1 MLDHSPKIN
10 HYQQN
15 TYPFLLS
22 QEGTGRGTTNG
33 LFKGKRYFKCDSECG
48 VFVSLEK
55 LRLCDATDESLFVKV
70 KNKIVEG
77 ISNVFMSPVEQAN
90 EETVSEKQDKRV
102 VYKEHD
108 RVWVF
113 INDKPCAGNI
123 RYIGRVPGYD
133 EIFAGIEMVST
144 VYFEMI
150 CHVRSM
156 DFILIFHFIL
166 RIVITINRQQL
177 NICYKDFIL
186 CGFVL

>member
-1 MLDHSPKIN
+1 MYN
-10 HYQQN
+10 CY
-15 TYPFLLS
+15 LLL
-22 QEGTGRGTTNG
+22 QEGTSRGTTNG
-33 LFKGKRYFKCDSECG
+33 LFKGKRYFRCDSECG
-48 VFVSLEK
+48 VFASLEK

-70 KNKIVEG
+70 KNKIVEDFPNL
-77 ISNVFMSPVEQAN
+77 ISPVEQPN
-90 EETVSEKQDKRV
+90 EETVSEKQDKSV

-113 INDKPCAGNI
+113 INDKPCVGFI
-123 RYIGRVPGYD
+123 RYIGRVPACDG
-133 EIFAGIEMVST
+133 IIAGIEMVST

-156 DFILIFHFIL
+156 DFILIFHFIFK
-166 RIVITINRQQL
+166 IIAITINRQQL